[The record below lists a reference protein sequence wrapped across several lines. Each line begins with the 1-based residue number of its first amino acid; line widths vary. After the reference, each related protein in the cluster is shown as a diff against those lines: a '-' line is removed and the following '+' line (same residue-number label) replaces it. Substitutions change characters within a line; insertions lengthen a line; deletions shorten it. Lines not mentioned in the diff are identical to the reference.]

1 LQLFNLDFFGKPLV
15 LEASMAGWQQLSWGG
30 DIISQ
35 VKTPT
40 AATNSG
46 NTSHRFTLQ
55 QFGQQH
61 HVAEADQ
68 HPSQQLA
75 CELVVNYHWQ
85 PLLFQYQL
93 MVDGSQVQQ
102 GEVNQQQL
110 TVIPAQPHNVPR
122 AKMSVVSLASLGFK
136 LLKSAKMIKV
146 VLAGASLAAYS
157 WLFSAQFAL
166 ALIACLVF
174 HEYGHIRAMQYFGMK
189 TKGIYL
195 IPFLGGLA
203 VSDEKISSR
212 WQDVAISLMG
222 PVFGLLMA
230 FLCLLVYWLTDH
242 VFFAGLSAFSALLNL
257 FNLLPIL
264 PLDGGH
270 VLKSISFS
278 MHSKIG
284 LGLCVGAAI
293 IGVYISYALSLS
305 LLGFLLIIGT
315 IEILSEWKNRYH
327 THLIPLDQYGQV
339 FSALWYFATI
349 AGLIAIILYFAG
361 SGDAILGLP
370 LQVLQS

>member
-1 LQLFNLDFFGKPLV
+1 MQLFNLDFYGKPLM
-15 LEASMAGWQQLSWGG
+15 LEASMAGWQQLSWG
-30 DIISQ
+30 DTIISQ
-35 VKTPT
+35 IKTPS

-46 NTSHRFTLQ
+46 TIHHRFTLQ

-61 HVAEADQ
+61 HIAEDGQ
-68 HPSQQLA
+68 HPSQQLE
-75 CELVVNYHWQ
+75 CELLVDYQWQ
-85 PLLFQYQL
+85 PILFKYQL
-93 MVDGSQVQQ
+93 KVDGNPVQQ
-102 GEVNQQQL
+102 GEVDQQQL
-110 TVIPAQPHNVPR
+110 AVIPAQPHNIPR
-122 AKMSVVSLASLGFK
+122 PKMGIIGLASLGFK

-157 WLFSAQFAL
+157 WLFSLQFAV

-174 HEYGHIRAMQYFGMK
+174 HEYGHIRAMKYFGMR

-195 IPFLGGLA
+195 VPFLGGLA

-212 WQDVAISLMG
+212 WQDVTISLMG

-230 FLCLLVYWLTDH
+230 FICLLVYWLTDNI
-242 VFFAGLSAFSALLNL
+242 FFAGLSAFSALLNL

-278 MHSKIG
+278 MHSKMG
-284 LGLCVGAAI
+284 LGLCIAAAL

-315 IEILSEWKNRYH
+315 FEILSEWKHRYH
-327 THLIPLDQYGQV
+327 THLIPLDRYGQI
-339 FSALWYFATI
+339 FSALWYFLTV
-349 AGLIAIILYFAG
+349 AGLVAIILYFAG

>member
-1 LQLFNLDFFGKPLV
+1 
-15 LEASMAGWQQLSWGG
+15 
-30 DIISQ
+30 
-35 VKTPT
+35 
-40 AATNSG
+40 
-46 NTSHRFTLQ
+46 
-55 QFGQQH
+55 
-61 HVAEADQ
+61 
-68 HPSQQLA
+68 
-75 CELVVNYHWQ
+75 
-85 PLLFQYQL
+85 
-93 MVDGSQVQQ
+93 
-102 GEVNQQQL
+102 
-110 TVIPAQPHNVPR
+110 
-122 AKMSVVSLASLGFK
+122 
-136 LLKSAKMIKV
+136 
-146 VLAGASLAAYS
+146 
-157 WLFSAQFAL
+157 
-166 ALIACLVF
+166 
-174 HEYGHIRAMQYFGMK
+174 MQYFGMK

-230 FLCLLVYWLTDH
+230 LLCLLVYWLTDH

-327 THLIPLDQYGQV
+327 THLIPLDQYGQI

-349 AGLIAIILYFAG
+349 AGLVAIILYFAG